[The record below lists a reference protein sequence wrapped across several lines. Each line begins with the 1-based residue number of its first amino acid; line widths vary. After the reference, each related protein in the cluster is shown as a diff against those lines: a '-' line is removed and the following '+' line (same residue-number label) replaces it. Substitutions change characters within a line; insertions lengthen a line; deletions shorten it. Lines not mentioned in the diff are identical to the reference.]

1 MLQIGRRS
9 HIMIVTEPTTHK
21 AATHCG
27 PRWDFLY
34 LGGCSMAEL
43 KKPLSYEG
51 QLKRLKVDHNLKI
64 DNDDAATKI
73 LKRVNYYRLSAYG
86 LGLMQEDDK
95 EKYRDGITLEH
106 IFRLYTFDS
115 RLRSILFPAIEKLEI
130 QLRAQISNHLAM
142 TYGAGG
148 YTYPSNFTNKAT
160 KDGKTVH
167 EKIMEDFRRE
177 INHQVNAP
185 FVRHHMER
193 YEGRF
198 PAWVAVEL
206 FTFGNLASIYS
217 IMKPDDRKAIAGLY
231 NTDPKYLGSWML
243 SLVEIRNICAHYG
256 RLYNM
261 PLKQAPALYREHRIY
276 RQEGKA
282 TKLFQALL
290 AMKRVFDSDAR
301 WKSVKTELEA
311 LIEEYADVVN
321 LSFIDFPK
329 NWKDVL

>member
-1 MLQIGRRS
+1 MKL
-9 HIMIVTEPTTHK
+9 TEPTTHK

-34 LGGCSMAEL
+34 LGGRYMVEL
-43 KKPLSYEG
+43 KKPLSYED

-64 DNDDAATKI
+64 DDDEAATGI

-86 LGLMQEDDK
+86 LGLMRAGDK

-106 IFRLYTFDS
+106 IFRLYIFDS

-142 TYGAGG
+142 TYGADG
-148 YTYPSNFTNKAT
+148 YICSSNFADKKT

-167 EKIMEDFRRE
+167 EKIMDDFQRE
-177 INHQVNAP
+177 IRHQRKAP
-185 FVRHHMER
+185 FVRHHMEK

-217 IMKPDDRKAIAGLY
+217 IMKPDDRKAIANLY
-231 NTDPKYLGSWML
+231 NTDPRHLGSWML
-243 SLVEIRNICAHYG
+243 SLVEVRNICAHYG

-261 PLKQAPALYREHRIY
+261 PLKQAPALYREHRMY
-276 RQEGKA
+276 QQEGKA

-290 AMKRVFDSDAR
+290 AMRRVFGNDAR
-301 WKSVKTELEA
+301 WKSVRVELDA
-311 LIEEYADVVN
+311 LMEEYADVVN
-321 LSFIDFPK
+321 LAYIDFPE
-329 NWKDVL
+329 NWKEVL